1 MTTFLSPPYYI
12 LACYLILCHTVLYYT
27 TPYSLRQ
34 VRAFAVPA
42 PFFAPAVKH
51 RDNISLVKLAWEAD
65 VGSSLDDESD
75 DFFTDLDEPPR
86 KATAF
91 STADD
96 TARTVRSRRSLVRE
110 V

>member
-1 MTTFLSPPYYI
+1 MEAAAGRVASYKKAWP
-12 LACYLILCHTVLYYT
+12 A
-27 TPYSLRQ
+27 SSGQARR

-51 RDNISLVKLAWEAD
+51 RDNITLVKLAWEAD

-96 TARTVRSRRSLVRE
+96 TGRTVRSRRSLARE